1 MPADGDEAM
10 GRSTLSYSTGASD
23 RTGCPSRGRPIDL
36 VHLTRQTLGDQ
47 ALEHEV
53 LGLMNRQIEAFAG
66 RIDLATEDE
75 RRHIA
80 HALKG
85 AARNI
90 GAFALADAAEA
101 FEQAPAERTAR
112 AALGAEM
119 VRTAAFIASLN
130 GG

>member
-1 MPADGDEAM
+1 M
-10 GRSTLSYSTGASD
+10 GRSTAPLMSGSRDG
-23 RTGCPSRGRPIDL
+23 TGCPSRGRPIDL

-53 LGLMNRQIEAFAG
+53 LGLMNRQIEAFSG

-101 FEQAPAERTAR
+101 FEHAPTAK
-112 AALGAEM
+112 AAREALSAEM
-119 VRTAAFIASLN
+119 VRAAAFIASLN